1 MLGLEGGLVTVIL
14 KQYVYS
20 SSGLVGEEHTAKEQN
35 NNSLICEEVSVPHLH
50 GTIVNPQESNVDHA
64 KSKESINDIF
74 YFTGTVGSTSSDER
88 LMLHEVT
95 IKNESMTMGA
105 GKKKTKWKQLARE
118 WMVVN
123 LGPILCLG

>member
-118 WMVVN
+118 
-123 LGPILCLG
+123 